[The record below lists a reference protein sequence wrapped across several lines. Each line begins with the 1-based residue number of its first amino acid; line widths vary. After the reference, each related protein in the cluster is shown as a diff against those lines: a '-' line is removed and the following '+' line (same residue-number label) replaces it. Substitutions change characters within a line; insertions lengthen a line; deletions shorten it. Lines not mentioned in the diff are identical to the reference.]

1 MKRWLYA
8 IPVATIV
15 IIGALAFYV
24 WWHLIDLLEDHL

>member
-8 IPVATIV
+8 IPLGTIA
-15 IIGALAFYV
+15 ILAAAAFYV